1 MTPQDTKPIPT
12 CLRLGCPCHEGGE
25 CESAK
30 RLDTKEEQLARTIHE
45 WYLES
50 VKELHPESYNPN
62 AQKSYDDLT
71 EEQKSMDRYMAR
83 KIQALLHTDVSSKEN
98 WIEKFNKLFVR
109 DDGLMDKYYDDGYM
123 ADAIKFFISETILSA
138 KKEIFL
144 KIREEMPKKLH
155 EYGKF
160 LIENPHADPLIRQVQ
175 KDDITI
181 DLIAFL
187 TSSSEEEKI

>member
-12 CLRLGCPCHEGGE
+12 CLRVGCPCHEGGE

-123 ADAIKFFISETILSA
+123 ADAIKFFISSTILSA
-138 KKEIFL
+138 QKEVVRDIF
-144 KIREEMPKKLH
+144 KIAKEEISQSSAKQVPIYVKEMQAIEIYARLH
-155 EYGKF
+155 N
-160 LIENPHADPLIRQVQ
+160 IP
-175 KDDITI
+175 
-181 DLIAFL
+181 L
-187 TSSSEEEKI
+187 TSSSEEESK